1 MVIDINERIYNKA
14 MSKICRLTREL
25 LDLQTEL
32 VNAKEYDLY
41 PPAIVQLQIDA
52 VGRELTVWNEILKQN
67 ELATRN

>member
-1 MVIDINERIYNKA
+1 MVDLNERIYNKA

-32 VNAKEYDLY
+32 VNAKEDDLY

-52 VGRELTVWNEILKQN
+52 VGRELAVWNEILKQN

>member
-1 MVIDINERIYNKA
+1 MVIDVNERIYNKA

-32 VNAKEYDLY
+32 VNAKEDDLY
-41 PPAIVQLQIDA
+41 PPSIVQLQIDA
-52 VGRELTVWNEILKQN
+52 VSRELAVWNEILKQN